1 MQNTLPYAQR
11 AAVSSPSSRGRKH
24 VLHKFNNTS
33 INIPIVKEESEKV
46 TNRKPSQDSDAK
58 LIEMINSVIVDRS
71 PSVKWEDVGN
81 KLQLISLLPFPSFP
95 VHSFSFFPSL
105 VLTRSWVA
113 YLHNFLQ
120 RVLKRRS
127 KLF

>member
-11 AAVSSPSSRGRKH
+11 AAVSSPAARARKQ

-58 LIEMINSVIVDRS
+58 LVEMINTVIVDRS

-81 KLQLISLLPFPSFP
+81 KFSLFFFYLFPSFS
-95 VHSFSFFPSL
+95 VHSFSFTCRF
-105 VLTRSWVA
+105 
-113 YLHNFLQ
+113 
-120 RVLKRRS
+120 
-127 KLF
+127 